1 MEQAHAEAAEVVASL
16 ADESARRTERLNVL
30 RADLRA
36 EIVDALSGRRTH
48 LKIVNHFVGTMP
60 RVMSVPASM
69 VVLDVIDLAAVVPAL
84 MRTLRESSC
93 PHVHALRTTI
103 IGRYVD
109 TVAPQIDE
117 AHGGAR

>member
-1 MEQAHAEAAEVVASL
+1 MEQALAEAAEVVASL

-48 LKIVNHFVGTMP
+48 LKIVNHAVGTTP

-84 MRTLRESSC
+84 MRVLRDSPC
-93 PHVHALRTTI
+93 QHVRALRTTI

-117 AHGGAR
+117 AHGGGR